1 MTPAVYQSILI
12 DMATTIQCAFRLE
25 PEIVEWLDAEAV
37 RMAAAM
43 PGMRIARAD
52 VVRVLVTRAMQ
63 SAPSPRA
70 APPPKRR
77 RIA

>member
-1 MTPAVYQSILI
+1 
-12 DMATTIQCAFRLE
+12 MATTIQCAFRLE

-63 SAPSPRA
+63 SAPSTRA
-70 APPPKRR
+70 VAPKAKRR
-77 RIA
+77 TA